1 MCIFPII
8 GVRRGLGHPF
18 LARFFLFCFLICR
31 CMIPHIVGFRREL
44 QAKFFARFFL
54 FCFLILFLFLFLIIF
69 VFLFIIRVE
78 LCKMQRIAVGAIS
91 PLAYVAEVVT
101 RVTPVAERPM
111 ASRAEN
117 KLCHRLTAITTAEE
131 WLFLFIIWM
140 ASFKMLQTAAG
151 AKFVVAYFAG
161 VAAKKAAERPKACG
175 ASQPR
180 VGIPNAHTTPL

>member
-1 MCIFPII
+1 MCIFPQIA
-8 GVRRGLGHPF
+8 VRRGLGHPF
-18 LARFFLFCFLICR
+18 LARFFLFCF
-31 CMIPHIVGFRREL
+31 
-44 QAKFFARFFL
+44 
-54 FCFLILFLFLFLIIF
+54 LFLFLFLIIF

-78 LCKMQRIAVGAIS
+78 LCKMPRIAVGAIS
-91 PLAYVAEVVT
+91 SLAYVAEVVT

-131 WLFLFIIWM
+131 WLFLLIIWM

>member
-44 QAKFFARFFL
+44 QAKFFAR
-54 FCFLILFLFLFLIIF
+54 

-78 LCKMQRIAVGAIS
+78 LCKMPRIAVGAIS

-131 WLFLFIIWM
+131 WLFLLIIWM
-140 ASFKMLQTAAG
+140 ASFTMLQTAAG